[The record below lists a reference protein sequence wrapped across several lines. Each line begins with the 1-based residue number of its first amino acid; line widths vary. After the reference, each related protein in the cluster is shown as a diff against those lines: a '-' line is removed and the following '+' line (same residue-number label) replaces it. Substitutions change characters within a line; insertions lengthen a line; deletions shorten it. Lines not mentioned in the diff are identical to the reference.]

1 MKHPIGTRVKAIVR
15 EKTKS
20 KYYYYN
26 GIQCGD
32 LYDCEYCIIK
42 PSFEIIGIIIERK
55 INKSTSNK
63 KVRCILTDEGKMY
76 RLNKVKII
84 EHLN

>member
-1 MKHPIGTRVKAIVR
+1 MKYPIGTKVKAIIR
-15 EKTKS
+15 EKIKS

-32 LYDCEYCIIK
+32 LYNCEYHIIK
-42 PSFEIIGIIIERK
+42 PSFEITDIIIERK

-63 KVRCILTDEGKMY
+63 KVRYILTNNEK
-76 RLNKVKII
+76 NVSFK
-84 EHLN
+84 